1 MFNKSCKNLLVRGV
15 NWIGDAVMT
24 LPALRALRKSFPEAK
39 VSLLVKPW
47 VSAIFER
54 DPNVDEIILY
64 NNEHK
69 GIFGKIKLSRILNK
83 KGFSCAILFQNAFD
97 AAFITFLS
105 GIKERAGYN
114 RDGRGFLLTE
124 AVKVP
129 QKETNIHHIYYYL
142 NLLEQLGLDTKYS
155 DPYLYLSL
163 EERLSARNYLKEMKR
178 PILGI
183 NPGAEYGAAKRWFP
197 ERFAEIAGWFIKDT
211 NGSVVIFG
219 SKKEEDIAQRIEY
232 FINQQQ
238 SKEQSTVNG
247 QQSSVIMTND
257 QCPMTND
264 KSLLNLAGKTSLR
277 ELISLISECDVFVT
291 NDSGPL
297 HISYAVGTPMVS
309 IFGST
314 DPELTGPPPG
324 TIGNSNVVVTLKFS
338 CSPCFER
345 TCRNND
351 LRCMYAI
358 TSDDVYLGIKKV
370 LPNKPAVF
378 FDRDGTLCSDNDY
391 LSRYEDLKIF
401 PEINNIPI
409 LKERGFQ
416 LIGVTNQSGVARGI
430 IEENFV
436 KEVNKIFIERY
447 NFDDFYY
454 CPHYPEEHCPCRK
467 PEPGMVLRARAE
479 HGIDLKQSYVVGDK
493 EADMLLAKAVGT
505 KGIFVKTGHDKKSPS
520 ADYEAKN
527 LREAVDFIIRDY
539 RGS

>member
-1 MFNKSCKNLLVRGV
+1 MFDKSCKNLLVRGV

-64 NNEHK
+64 SNGHR
-69 GIFGKIKLSRILNK
+69 GIFGKIKLARILNK
-83 KGFSCAILFQNAFD
+83 KDFSCAILFQNAFD
-97 AAFITFLS
+97 AAFITFLA

-129 QKETNIHHIYYYL
+129 QKETNTHHIYYYL
-142 NLLEQLGLDTKYS
+142 NLLERLGFDAKYS
-155 DPYLYLSL
+155 VPYIYLSL
-163 EERLSARNYLKEMKR
+163 DERLSARNYLKEMKR

-197 ERFAEIAGWFIKDT
+197 ERFAEIANWFIKDT
-211 NGSVVIFG
+211 SGSVVIFG
-219 SKKEEDIAQRIEY
+219 SKKEEDIAQIIEY
-232 FINQQQ
+232 LINQQQ
-238 SKEQSTVNG
+238 SEKQSIEQSAINI
-247 QQSSVIMTND
+247 QQSFNSSLITHH
-257 QCPMTND
+257 
-264 KSLLNLAGKTSLR
+264 SLLNLAGKTSLR
-277 ELISLISECDVFVT
+277 ELIALISECDVFVT
-291 NDSGPL
+291 NDSGPM
-297 HISYAVGTPMVS
+297 HISYAVRTPMVA

-314 DPELTGPPPG
+314 DPELTGPPSI
-324 TIGNSNVVVTLKFS
+324 TIGNSNVVITLKFS

-378 FDRDGTLCSDNDY
+378 FDRDGTLCNDSGY

-401 PEINNIPI
+401 PEVNNIPI
-409 LKERGFQ
+409 LKEKGFQ

-454 CPHYPEEHCPCRK
+454 CPHHPEEHCPCRK
-467 PEPGMVLRARAE
+467 PEPGMVLMARAE

-505 KGIFVKTGHDKKSPS
+505 KGIFVRTGHDKESPS

>member
-1 MFNKSCKNLLVRGV
+1 MFDKSCKNLLVRGV

-64 NNEHK
+64 NNGHRS
-69 GIFGKIKLSRILNK
+69 IFGKIKLARILNK

-97 AAFITFLS
+97 AAFITFLA

-129 QKETNIHHIYYYL
+129 QKETNMHHIYYYL
-142 NLLEQLGLDTKYS
+142 NLLERLGLDAKYS
-155 DPYLYLSL
+155 NPYIYLSL
-163 EERLSARNYLKEMKR
+163 DERLSARNYLKEMKR

-211 NGSVVIFG
+211 SGSVVIFG

-232 FINQQQ
+232 LINQQQ
-238 SKEQSTVNG
+238 SEKQSIEQSAINI
-247 QQSSVIMTND
+247 QQSFNSSLVTRH
-257 QCPMTND
+257 
-264 KSLLNLAGKTSLR
+264 SLLNLAGKTSLR

-297 HISYAVGTPMVS
+297 HISYAVGTPMVA

-314 DPELTGPPPG
+314 DPELTGPPSI
-324 TIGNSNVVVTLKFS
+324 TVGNSNVVITFKFS

-378 FDRDGTLCSDNDY
+378 FDRDGTLCNDSGY

-401 PEINNIPI
+401 PEVNNIPI
-409 LKERGFQ
+409 LKEKGFQ

-454 CPHYPEEHCPCRK
+454 CPHHPEEHCPCRK
-467 PEPGMVLRARAE
+467 PEPGMVFRARAE

-505 KGIFVKTGHDKKSPS
+505 KGIFVKTGHDKESPS
-520 ADYEAKN
+520 ADYEARN

-539 RGS
+539 RES